1 MHPFFN
7 AFVERMLQSSKGKLL
22 ASRNFDDAQA
32 LYEDLMARDPYRLEV
47 CMCVCVRVRAR
58 TSMLTSFWQRGL
70 ERDSYATLNCPLNLV
85 WKCLRACPCCDDVLV
100 VAGGLDVYSNILFV
114 KEAAAPLSALAHR
127 VVSTDKYRAET
138 CAVVGN
144 YYSLKDGLK
153 AACASGSEILLEFL
167 PPLANQQQV
176 KLLIAKW
183 ERFSLLQIAC

>member
-1 MHPFFN
+1 MP
-7 AFVERMLQSSKGKLL
+7 ALQVVHGC
-22 ASRNFDDAQA
+22 
-32 LYEDLMARDPYRLEV
+32 DPL
-47 CMCVCVRVRAR
+47 
-58 TSMLTSFWQRGL
+58 GL

-85 WKCLRACPCCDDVLV
+85 VAPAFSHWSGNVCVL
-100 VAGGLDVYSNILFV
+100 ALAGLDVYSNILFV